1 MTIDNS
7 RPNHENSQNHLAQG
21 MRTFIIICALVLFF
35 SPPLDAQD
43 RGVQEGEREEKI
55 VDPPKKKSGPM
66 DLLGGKSAE
75 TKKEKTPGDTRADT
89 MSERVAEDEREQKEK
104 DLDYLDE
111 DQDD

>member
-1 MTIDNS
+1 
-7 RPNHENSQNHLAQG
+7 
-21 MRTFIIICALVLFF
+21 MRTLIIICALVLFLLT
-35 SPPLDAQD
+35 PLYAQD
-43 RGVQEGEREEKI
+43 TGEKEGEREEKI
-55 VDPPKKKSGPM
+55 VDPPKKKSGLM